1 MLLFSLKSPIID
13 NFISKIES
21 TTIDLNSLNEL
32 NIEDKRL
39 GGIVYVCVDKFVDEI
54 KNILNLS
61 NYYFFILVDE
71 NGKTRFLY
79 GDNGESIGQDYI
91 LSNHFKTASI
101 TYVHE
106 LNNHLAII
114 NGRIYE
120 SKKIAKNLENLETS
134 GRLDKSIGSIE
145 EKVDKITQLSRFM
158 TFRNSNGGFISK
170 GEPID
175 LNKMVD
181 SIGYDY
187 RKVFEKYNNTFEN
200 LLDEFVLKNEL
211 IIVIEQFLIAA
222 SLKLASLS
230 NHEDSGTV
238 TTISHLNIGK
248 KDKIVL
254 SCVGK
259 TIENF
264 DGTLSFHQNWLN
276 ALSSISRLGFEVNQ
290 RSSEDKIEI
299 SIDIPNQFILN
310 KL

>member
-1 MLLFSLKSPIID
+1 MLLFSLKSPLID
-13 NFISKIES
+13 TFFKNLDSNTIE
-21 TTIDLNSLNEL
+21 INSLNEL
-32 NIEDKRL
+32 NTEDKRL
-39 GGIVYVCVDKFVDEI
+39 GGIVYVCAEKCAVEI

-61 NYYFFILVDE
+61 DFYFFILVDE
-71 NGKTRFLY
+71 NGKTRYIY
-79 GDNGESIGQDYI
+79 GENGENVGQDYI

-120 SKKIAKNLENLETS
+120 SKKIAKNLENPETS
-134 GRLDKSIGSIE
+134 EKLQKSIGSIE

-158 TFRNSNGGFISK
+158 TYRNSNAGFISEDEPVDIK
-170 GEPID
+170 G
-175 LNKMVD
+175 MVD

-187 RKVFEKYNNTFEN
+187 RKVFEKYNNSFEN
-200 LLDEFVLKNEL
+200 LLGEFILKNDL
-211 IIVIEQFLIAA
+211 VKVLEQFFIAA
-222 SLKLASLS
+222 SLKLASLT
-230 NHEDSGTV
+230 NLEESGTM
-238 TTISHLNIGK
+238 TTITHLNIGK

-259 TIENF
+259 TIQSF
-264 DGTLSFHQNWLN
+264 DGKLSFHQNWLN
-276 ALSSISRLGFEVNQ
+276 ALATMSCLGFEVNQ